1 MSDGPYSTMK
11 AGWHIDRIKDIRD
24 GKQAVPVEL
33 QIILSDLCN
42 HDCYWCAYR
51 SSEGLSAEKFV
62 VIEADGKRN
71 HNPNRMIPFDKAIE
85 ILDDAAMLG
94 VKSII
99 FTGGGEPTV
108 HPQHLEIFQHALDL
122 GLECSLNTNGD
133 LLRDGWKDV
142 LPLFAYIRVSVDA
155 GTDEEYAKTR
165 RVPAG
170 RYDKVLRNLA
180 AMAAAVKEKG
190 TACIV
195 GTGYVVTPDNWVNL
209 PLGVGRLAAT
219 GARYVR
225 LASMQSTK
233 GLEAYPGGT
242 WGAAR
247 EAAHRAKAIYGTE
260 NFDVVDLME
269 AAMGKQMDDPF
280 CGFQQFVLYIGGN
293 QKVYRC
299 CYVAYSD
306 LGDIGDLSERSF
318 KDWFLSPEKAEKIDM
333 FDARACT
340 TCPLADKNKTI
351 AYMVGTPT
359 HVNFV

>member
-1 MSDGPYSTMK
+1 MSEGPYSTLK
-11 AGWHIDRIKDIRD
+11 PAWHIDRIAEMRA
-24 GKQAVPVEL
+24 GRQAVPVEL
-33 QIILSDLCN
+33 QLILSDLCN
-42 HDCYWCAYR
+42 HDCFWCAYR
-51 SSEGLSAEKFV
+51 APDGLSAEKFV
-62 VIEADGKRN
+62 VIEKDGTRN
-71 HNPNRMIPFDKAIE
+71 HNPVRMIPFAKAIE
-85 ILDDAAMLG
+85 ILNDARELG

-133 LLRDGWKDV
+133 LLRDGWQDV
-142 LPLFAYIRVSVDA
+142 LARFTYVRVSVDA
-155 GTDEEYAKTR
+155 GTDAEFAQIR
-165 RVPAG
+165 RVPEG
-170 RYDKVLRNLA
+170 RYYKILRNLA
-180 AMAAAVKEKG
+180 ALSAAVKAKG
-190 TACIV
+190 TDCVV

-209 PLGVGRLAAT
+209 MAGVQQIAET

-233 GLEAYPGGT
+233 GLSAYPGGS
-242 WGAAR
+242 WEMARAAAR
-247 EAAHRAKAIYGTE
+247 RAVTVFDTE
-260 NFDVVDLME
+260 RFSVVDLME
-269 AAMGKQMDDPF
+269 AAMGKRMEDSL
-280 CGFQQFVLYIGGN
+280 CGFQQFVLYIGGD

-306 LGDIGDLSERSF
+306 LGYIGDLSGQSF
-318 KDWFLSPEKAEKIDM
+318 KDWFTSPEKIGKIAG
-333 FDARACT
+333 FDARDCQ